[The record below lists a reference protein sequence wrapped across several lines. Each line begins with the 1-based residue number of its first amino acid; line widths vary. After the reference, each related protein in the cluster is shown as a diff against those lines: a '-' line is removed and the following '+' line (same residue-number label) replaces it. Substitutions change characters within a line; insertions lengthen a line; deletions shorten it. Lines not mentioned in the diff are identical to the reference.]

1 MLASWWS
8 SGSCAL
14 VRRLWHVQ
22 CMWNILLSRATK
34 GRSRMDANLALRQFH
49 VYPNILSTASL
60 MDSGLST
67 LFFTLDQVYLS
78 VTVSKLD
85 ILNCH
90 PLIICIRVN
99 LFLNMHSPSFRL
111 HVSRHYSPA
120 NSRSQDCTPL
130 VCVWPA
136 SVKLANLCHQCLPW
150 SIMSWDTIFL
160 SKRYG

>member
-1 MLASWWS
+1 
-8 SGSCAL
+8 
-14 VRRLWHVQ
+14 
-22 CMWNILLSRATK
+22 
-34 GRSRMDANLALRQFH
+34 MDANLALRQFH

-120 NSRSQDCTPL
+120 NSRWPSSVILMELSNTFVKFTRLYTTCVCLTCFCQTCQFVPPMPPL
-130 VCVWPA
+130 KYHVLGYNFSVQAIWINA
-136 SVKLANLCHQCLPW
+136 SLL
-150 SIMSWDTIFL
+150 
-160 SKRYG
+160 